1 MFNGKSFKDI
11 VDNLWQDLGKDALR
25 ALFGQ
30 DISGNHSF
38 LATLLG
44 IGKPDEEMA
53 KAQAQEELKNVPL
66 INNTSATDR
75 NTLAVNQLT
84 QAMLGQ
90 ALTPLATSKYT
101 FDATRSAYESAK
113 PFSL

>member
-1 MFNGKSFKDI
+1 MFNGKSFRDI
-11 VDNLWQDLGKDALR
+11 IDNLWQDLGKDALR

-44 IGKPDEEMA
+44 IGKHDEEMA

-84 QAMLGQ
+84 QAILGQ
-90 ALTPLATSKYT
+90 SYTPLATSKYT
-101 FDATRSAYESAK
+101 FDATRNAYESAR